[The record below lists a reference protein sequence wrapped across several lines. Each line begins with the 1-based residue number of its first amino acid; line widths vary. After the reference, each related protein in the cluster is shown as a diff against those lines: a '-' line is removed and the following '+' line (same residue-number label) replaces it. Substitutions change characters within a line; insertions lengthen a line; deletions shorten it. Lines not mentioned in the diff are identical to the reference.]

1 MDLHWLVEPGFFS
14 NATVRTAA
22 LVGGVVGFTSAVV
35 GTFTVL
41 RRQSFVGEALG
52 DVGATGGSGAYLVN
66 VNPLWGLR
74 RGRAGR
80 RRDHL
85 GDRDRTRA
93 PPATWRRALCWAR
106 SLGLAAFFLYFDTT
120 HTSTTGA
127 SITVLF
133 GSLFV
138 IGAPPSRPCSPCP
151 RGPGTVALLY
161 RLLLLTTLSP
171 DLAAARGV
179 PVRRSRRRARL
190 GDGAGRVVGRP
201 HHRGRPEH
209 GALLIGPPATA
220 LRLVKRPGLA
230 TIAAG
235 VIGVVATW
243 LGILLAYD
251 SYDWPPKTHG
261 WPVSFLIVA
270 VVFVLY
276 LAATALPLDATAGG
290 RTPSRGRCPTTGRR
304 WRPWRPVGSG
314 DVLGLHAQHL
324 GGRQHGGGGGRGHR
338 LLRRPARVRF
348 RGPRPPPGCL
358 RRGGRCRPPRAQHH
372 LGARGLLGAGG
383 ARDRLARPARPDT
396 TWPPP
401 WPWWSC
407 WAWGRCS

>member
-35 GTFTVL
+35 GMFTVL

-66 VNPLWGLR
+66 VNPLWGFVGAALAAAGIISGIGTER
-74 RGRAGR
+74 EHGRDLATGIV
-80 RRDHL
+80 L
-85 GDRDRTRA
+85 GA
-93 PPATWRRALCWAR
+93 
-106 SLGLAAFFLYFDTT
+106 SLGLAALFLYFDTT
-120 HTSTTGA
+120 HTTTTGA

-138 IGAPPSRPCSPCP
+138 IESSTVPVVLVLSAVVLV
-151 RGPGTVALLY
+151 TVALLY

-179 PVRRSRRRARL
+179 RVRRVGVAHLLAMGLAVSLAAL
-190 GDGAGRVVGRP
+190 TIGAVLST
-201 HHRGRPEH
+201 
-209 GALLIGPPATA
+209 ALLIGPPATA

-230 TIAAG
+230 TLVAG
-235 VIGVVATW
+235 VIGVAATW

-251 SYDWPPKTHG
+251 SYYWPPRTHG

-276 LAATALPLDATAGG
+276 LAATA
-290 RTPSRGRCPTTGRR
+290 
-304 WRPWRPVGSG
+304 V
-314 DVLGLHAQHL
+314 
-324 GGRQHGGGGGRGHR
+324 
-338 LLRRPARVRF
+338 
-348 RGPRPPPGCL
+348 
-358 RRGGRCRPPRAQHH
+358 
-372 LGARGLLGAGG
+372 GAR
-383 ARDRLARPARPDT
+383 RDRRSLVHRALEGEAAGPAAAAAG
-396 TWPPP
+396 
-401 WPWWSC
+401 SV
-407 WAWGRCS
+407 GR